1 MNARS
6 RRRRAQA
13 TLALTLALALSG
25 CPTMP
30 GLAPLSPD
38 EAAETQAM
46 QRLSQRG
53 LSAPRCLGFDDGRTP
68 TGLFVFALRASNPV
82 AQATAPTVEERVVLQ
97 GVARLCIDNDTLS
110 GDAVV
115 CSLAR
120 TRLPEADG
128 ACSTLLPSVALL
140 AAAPALTIQGSRAPN
155 DPEGGFDATLTLDW
169 GSVPG
174 AALPAPWA
182 GAGDAGPMDT
192 PNEALD
198 LDDDGAPGVTL
209 RPDGDATRPV
219 QAARRLTARMALAPI
234 SGGQLAGPAVVET
247 DEVVLGGDAAAAF
260 AGRSYAASTSADV
273 AFVPL
278 APRVTGLTCG
288 DATDAWAA
296 LPPLLADACR

>member
-1 MNARS
+1 VKAHA
-6 RRRRAQA
+6 RRRRARA
-13 TLALTLALALSG
+13 TFALTLALALSG
-25 CPTMP
+25 CPAMQ
-30 GLAPLSPD
+30 GLAPLSQD
-38 EAAETQAM
+38 EAAEAQAM

-53 LSAPRCLGFDDGRTP
+53 LSAPRCLGFDDGRAP

-155 DPEGGFDATLTLDW
+155 DPEGRFDATLTLDW

-174 AALPAPWA
+174 TALPAPWA
-182 GAGDAGPMDT
+182 QASDAGPMDSAADA
-192 PNEALD
+192 PD
-198 LDDDGAPGVTL
+198 LDGDGAPGVTL

-219 QAARRLTARMALAPI
+219 QAARRLTATMTLAPTQ
-234 SGGQLAGPAVVET
+234 GGLLAGAAIVET
-247 DEVVLGGDAAAAF
+247 AEVVLGGDAAAAF
-260 AGRSYAASTSADV
+260 IGRLYAPSTNAD
-273 AFVPL
+273 ATFAPL
-278 APRVTGLTCG
+278 DPRVGALTCG
-288 DATDAWAA
+288 GATDAWAA
-296 LPPLLADACR
+296 LPPLLADDCR